1 MKAIERK
8 RIFSALIM
16 IMFCSASFAA
26 GLPKLE
32 LPKINLDI
40 KIPDLKASVKF
51 RNETDAAIRVVMDS
65 YREAHDIAPHGE
77 AVFSPG
83 IGDAPT
89 FHVLNIENNQEMGGC
104 KSGPFG
110 PGDHSLGWNGKSC

>member
-1 MKAIERK
+1 MNTNKRK
-8 RIFSALIM
+8 SLLFIALSL
-16 IMFCSASFAA
+16 FCTVSFALE
-26 GLPKLE
+26 LPKLE
-32 LPKINLDI
+32 LPKIKIDI

-51 RNETDAAIRVVMDS
+51 RNETDTPIKVVMDS
-65 YREAHDIAPHGE
+65 YREVHGIVPHGE

-89 FHVLNIENNQEMGGC
+89 FHVLNIDNDQEMGGC